1 MLKLLGS
8 CGQCILLEHL
18 AVVRQFGYNCSVF
31 FKCDENM
38 WHPYVHSALRAGC
51 ALGLTLVVVNRPE
64 VNYTDVLLNRLSAP
78 VKWKPEILKGH
89 DNISVWMIHRVNCF
103 KPFPGQKPSYLTYF
117 IHYSHSFEW
126 CNKTEI
132 AFCEWQTDSLWL
144 SIKLVRVMLLIMFI
158 KMFYCVVL
166 SQFPAGGRG
175 EHHYVSQ
182 TNQRRAGCTVWAV
195 LKRGNAT
202 LMRLCWCL

>member
-1 MLKLLGS
+1 MSQQKWYCLSQSAYYGLTGAFKFIWMDRKVYFVEVGRWLWMVLTPVNTFLKGTCLSCLLGS
-8 CGQCILLEHL
+8 CEQCILLEQL

-38 WHPYVHSALRAGC
+38 WHPYVHSALAC
-51 ALGLTLVVVNRPE
+51 GLCMLVVVNRPA

-103 KPFPGQKPSYLTYF
+103 KPFPGQNPSYLTYF

-132 AFCEWQTDSLWL
+132 AFCEWHMDSL
-144 SIKLVRVMLLIMFI
+144 
-158 KMFYCVVL
+158 
-166 SQFPAGGRG
+166 
-175 EHHYVSQ
+175 
-182 TNQRRAGCTVWAV
+182 
-195 LKRGNAT
+195 
-202 LMRLCWCL
+202 

>member
-1 MLKLLGS
+1 MSQQKWYCLSQSAYYGLTGALKFIWMDRKVYFVEVGRWFWMVLTPVDTFLKGTCLSCLLGS

-18 AVVRQFGYNCSVF
+18 AMVRQFGYNCSVF

-38 WHPYVHSALRAGC
+38 WHPYVHSALRVVC
-51 ALGLTLVVVNRPE
+51 ALGVMLVVVNRPE

-89 DNISVWMIHRVNCF
+89 DNISVWMIHRANCF

-132 AFCEWQTDSLWL
+132 AFCEWHIDSL
-144 SIKLVRVMLLIMFI
+144 
-158 KMFYCVVL
+158 
-166 SQFPAGGRG
+166 
-175 EHHYVSQ
+175 
-182 TNQRRAGCTVWAV
+182 
-195 LKRGNAT
+195 
-202 LMRLCWCL
+202 

>member
-1 MLKLLGS
+1 MSQQKWYCLSQSAYYGLTGALKFIWMDRKVYFVEVGRWLWMVLTPVNTFLKGTCLSGLLGS
-8 CGQCILLEHL
+8 CGQCILLEQL

-38 WHPYVHSALRAGC
+38 WHPYVHSALRAVC
-51 ALGLTLVVVNRPE
+51 ALGVTLVVVNRPA

-89 DNISVWMIHRVNCF
+89 ENISVWMIHRVNCF
-103 KPFPGQKPSYLTYF
+103 KPFPGQNPSYLTYF

-132 AFCEWQTDSLWL
+132 AFCEWHMDSL
-144 SIKLVRVMLLIMFI
+144 
-158 KMFYCVVL
+158 
-166 SQFPAGGRG
+166 
-175 EHHYVSQ
+175 
-182 TNQRRAGCTVWAV
+182 
-195 LKRGNAT
+195 
-202 LMRLCWCL
+202 